1 MSMKIEIEEHEGLLR
16 VIASGG
22 FSMASAFNRF
32 LEMLD
37 AVERTGGKK
46 ILVDGRTVSGN
57 PEIIERFIYGEF
69 AAKAVARYM
78 MGGTSRRMPQFAYVL
93 HVPMRD
99 PSRFGETVAVNRG
112 MWVKVFGSVD
122 EALEWLASP

>member
-1 MSMKIEIEEHEGLLR
+1 MSMKIEIEEDEGLLR

-22 FSMASAFNRF
+22 FSMAGAVNRF

-37 AVERTGGKK
+37 AVERTGAKK

-57 PEIIERFIYGEF
+57 PEVIERFIYGEF

-78 MGGTSRRMPQFAYVL
+78 MGGAARRMPQFAYVL

-99 PSRFGETVAVNRG
+99 PHRFGETVAVNRG
-112 MWVKVFGSVD
+112 VWIKVFGSVD
-122 EALEWLASP
+122 EALEWLGSP

>member
-1 MSMKIEIEEHEGLLR
+1 MSLKLEIEEDEGLLR
-16 VIASGG
+16 VIASGS
-22 FSMASAFNRF
+22 FSMAGAFNRF

-37 AVERTGGKK
+37 AVERSGAKK

-78 MGGTSRRMPQFAYVL
+78 MGGAARRMPQFAYVL
-93 HVPMRD
+93 HIPMRD
-99 PSRFGETVAVNRG
+99 PNGFGETVAVNRG